1 VISVKTDRIS
11 RESVGAMQLLT
22 YAMQM
27 DRHYELEEADF
38 DLLTI
43 IGGVV
48 GSILGSK
55 GRLRPWD
62 QVKGNFLVF

>member
-1 VISVKTDRIS
+1 
-11 RESVGAMQLLT
+11 MQLLT